1 MSSLLGP
8 ALVIIVGVEVAGV
21 DRFAECFER
30 RESVLYLRPPELRR
44 QARFVPFDC
53 ESEDMVFV
61 RCDAGFAEQEVVSEE
76 EGEGGC

>member
-1 MSSLLGP
+1 MSSLLRP

-21 DRFAECFER
+21 DRFAKCFER
-30 RESVLYLRPPELRR
+30 GKSVFYLQPPELRS
-44 QARFVPFDC
+44 QARLVPFDC

-61 RCDAGFAEQEVVSEE
+61 CCDAGFAQQKIVSEE